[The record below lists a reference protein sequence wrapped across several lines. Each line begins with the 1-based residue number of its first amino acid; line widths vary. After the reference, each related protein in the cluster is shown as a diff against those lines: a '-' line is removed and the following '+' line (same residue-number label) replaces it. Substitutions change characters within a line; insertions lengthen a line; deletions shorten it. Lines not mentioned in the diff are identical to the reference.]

1 MTFCISP
8 LHLLSPSLFL
18 WLFCAASPPS
28 LPPYPSLSISPP
40 ISLLLLPLPCPRP
53 FARRSGPP
61 TTARPV
67 TTQRL
72 QPQGPEER
80 EPGCPRPRPG
90 GVGGAQ
96 MGTLPPRHL
105 PLASVFSPSCL
116 GDSGLHSRGAP
127 PGPHSWAISVL
138 PGWGGGQAL
147 HLPPPKCLCSVFI
160 S

>member
-1 MTFCISP
+1 MRAFPFRPRFVFISVSLALLCCFPTLPSTLSVSLHLSPHLPFAPASP
-8 LHLLSPSLFL
+8 L
-18 WLFCAASPPS
+18 PPGVS
-28 LPPYPSLSISPP
+28 QEGAGHPPLQD
-40 ISLLLLPLPCPRP
+40 L
-53 FARRSGPP
+53 
-61 TTARPV
+61 

-80 EPGCPRPRPG
+80 EPGCPRPRLG

-96 MGTLPPRHL
+96 MGSLPPRHL
-105 PLASVFSPSCL
+105 PLASVSSPSCL
-116 GDSGLHSRGAP
+116 GDSGLHSGGAP

-147 HLPPPKCLCSVFI
+147 QPPPLKCLCSVFI